1 MAPAIMGTKLKKV
14 RVFID
19 KYGQTH
25 EGTIEQNLG
34 QPNLGRTTEANRL
47 AEETGDAQTTE
58 NK

>member
-1 MAPAIMGTKLKKV
+1 MPAIMGTKLKKV

-34 QPNLGRTTEANRL
+34 RPNLGGITEANRV
-47 AEETGDAQTTE
+47 AETTGNAQTTE